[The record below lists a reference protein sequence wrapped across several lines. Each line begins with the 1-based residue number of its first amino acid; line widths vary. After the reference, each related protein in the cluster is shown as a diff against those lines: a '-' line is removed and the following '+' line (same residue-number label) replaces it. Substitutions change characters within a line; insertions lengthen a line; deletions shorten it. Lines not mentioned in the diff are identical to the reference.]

1 MNDLERMKELI
12 AVLNQAG
19 KAYYQENREEISNF
33 EYDRLYDELQELEQ
47 KTGTV
52 LSSSPT
58 IHVGYELMTSLEK
71 EAHPSPMLSLDKTK
85 DPQELSSWL
94 GSQEGLL
101 SWKLDGLTI
110 VLTYEGGELVKAVTR
125 GNGEVGEVV
134 TNNAKVFVNIPR
146 RISYQGTL
154 VIRGEAVIPYSC
166 FKKMNE
172 EIEDVDSQYK
182 NPRNLCSGSVRQLNS
197 EITAKRNVHF
207 YGFNVGDVEGMD
219 FHNSLEEKMKWVGEL
234 GFDMVEYV
242 RVNAEN
248 VQQEVEHFSE
258 KIKDFDLPSD
268 GLVLAFDDI
277 AYGRSLGRTA
287 KFPKD
292 SIAFKW
298 ADETAQTH
306 LLEVEW
312 SPSRTGLINPVAI
325 FEPVQLEGT
334 TVSRAS
340 LHNISVMEELE
351 LGIGDEIT
359 VYKANMIIPQVA
371 ENKTRS
377 GHVPIPESCP
387 ACGGETKVE
396 DENGIRT
403 LVCTNEFCSARKIKS
418 FSHFVSRDA
427 MNVEGLSE
435 ATLEKM
441 IDRGYLKELYDLFD
455 LERYREEITAMDG
468 FGEKS
473 CENLIH
479 AIDAAREPA
488 LANFIYSLGI
498 ANVGLSNAK
507 LICRHFHNDL
517 DAIRKASVEDFT
529 VIDQIGPMIGEA
541 VVSYFRTP
549 HNTEVLEKLLE
560 QIHFKQEEENQ
571 EEQILEGKTIVITG
585 SLNRF
590 GNRKELKERIE
601 QLGGKVTGSVSK
613 KTDYLINNN
622 KESSSSK
629 NKKAKELGIPIIS
642 EDDFL
647 EMMQ

>member
-1 MNDLERMKELI
+1 
-12 AVLNQAG
+12 
-19 KAYYQENREEISNF
+19 
-33 EYDRLYDELQELEQ
+33 
-47 KTGTV
+47 
-52 LSSSPT
+52 
-58 IHVGYELMTSLEK
+58 
-71 EAHPSPMLSLDKTK
+71 
-85 DPQELSSWL
+85 
-94 GSQEGLL
+94 
-101 SWKLDGLTI
+101 
-110 VLTYEGGELVKAVTR
+110 
-125 GNGEVGEVV
+125 
-134 TNNAKVFVNIPR
+134 
-146 RISYQGTL
+146 
-154 VIRGEAVIPYSC
+154 
-166 FKKMNE
+166 
-172 EIEDVDSQYK
+172 
-182 NPRNLCSGSVRQLNS
+182 
-197 EITAKRNVHF
+197 
-207 YGFNVGDVEGMD
+207 MD
-219 FHNSLEEKMKWVGEL
+219 FHNSLEEKMKWAGEL

-248 VQQEVEHFSE
+248 VQQEVERFSE

-441 IDRGYLKELYDLFD
+441 IERGYLKELDDLFD
-455 LERYREEITAMDG
+455 LKQYKEEITAMDG

-473 CENLIH
+473 CENLLH

-507 LICRHFHNDL
+507 LICRHFHNNL

-549 HNTEVLEKLLE
+549 HNTEVLEKLLK

-601 QLGGKVTGSVSK
+601 QLGGKVNRFSV
-613 KTDYLINNN
+613 
-622 KESSSSK
+622 KEK
-629 NKKAKELGIPIIS
+629 QII
-642 EDDFL
+642 
-647 EMMQ
+647 